1 MTSRRFRAD
10 LIAWLVRTT
19 AAARCMLFDAP
30 PSGSRRRN
38 AAQIRTQRTLRRTLQ
53 TVFWKT
59 AAPRKSGS
67 GTSEMHVR
75 PAQFRRRY
83 TAERRDW
90 SPRA

>member
-1 MTSRRFRAD
+1 MPFN
-10 LIAWLVRTT
+10 
-19 AAARCMLFDAP
+19 AP
-30 PSGSRRRN
+30 PSGSRRN
-38 AAQIRTQRTLRRTLQ
+38 AAQIRPQRTLRRTLQ
-53 TVFWKT
+53 TVLWKT

-75 PAQFRRRY
+75 PAPIRRRY

>member
-1 MTSRRFRAD
+1 M
-10 LIAWLVRTT
+10 LIN
-19 AAARCMLFDAP
+19 AP
-30 PSGSRRRN
+30 PSGSRRRGN

-53 TVFWKT
+53 TVFWKI

-67 GTSEMHVR
+67 GTGEMHVR
-75 PAQFRRRY
+75 PAPIRRRY

>member
-10 LIAWLVRTT
+10 LIAWRVRTT
-19 AAARCMLFDAP
+19 AAARCMLFNAP
-30 PSGSRRRN
+30 PSGSRRN

-53 TVFWKT
+53 TVLWKT